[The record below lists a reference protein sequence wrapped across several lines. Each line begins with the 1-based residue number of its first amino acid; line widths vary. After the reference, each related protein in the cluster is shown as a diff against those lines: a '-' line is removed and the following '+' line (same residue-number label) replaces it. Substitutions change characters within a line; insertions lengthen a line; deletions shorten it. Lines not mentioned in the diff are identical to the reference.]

1 MIATNE
7 TSILGT
13 FAATLF
19 ALLNPLGMLPV
30 FIGYTA
36 GMRTGVQRWLALFV
50 SITVLGLMLLFL
62 FAGTALLN
70 FFGITLDAFRIAGG
84 ILLLLIGIRTVATD
98 PASKAKDLTVASE
111 VGELSEAE
119 SVYGQIVVPLAMPLL
134 VGPGVIANLILY
146 AGVAWEKRS
155 PKLSWGLVGVTVGI
169 SFLTLVILLSG
180 RFLRRLLGDVGLS
193 IATRIL
199 GLLVASIG
207 VQFVIAGLTNVIVH
221 SIAPEVLQLHGP

>member
-7 TSILGT
+7 TSTLGT

-30 FIGYTA
+30 FVGYTS
-36 GMRTGVQRWLALFV
+36 GMRVGVQRWLAIFI

-70 FFGITLDAFRIAGG
+70 FFGITLDAFRMAGG
-84 ILLLLIGIRTVATD
+84 ILLLLIGIRTVAHD
-98 PASKAKDLTVASE
+98 PVDKTKDLTVASE

-119 SVYGQIVVPLAMPLL
+119 SVYGQIVVPFAMPLL

-146 AGVAWEKRS
+146 AGEAWQKRS
-155 PKLSWGLVGVTVGI
+155 AKLSWGLVGVTVGV
-169 SFLTLVILLSG
+169 SLLTLVILLSG

-221 SIAPEVLQLHGP
+221 SIAPELLQVHGQ

>member
-1 MIATNE
+1 MNE
-7 TSILGT
+7 TSILST

-36 GMRTGVQRWLALFV
+36 GMNLGVQRWLSLFV
-50 SITVLGLMLLFL
+50 SLTVLGLMLLFL
-62 FAGTALLN
+62 LTGNAILD
-70 FFGITLDAFRIAGG
+70 FFGITIDSFRVAGG
-84 ILLLLIGIRTVATD
+84 ILLLMIGINIVIGD
-98 PASKAKDLTVASE
+98 PGKAAKELVIQEAASAI
-111 VGELSEAE
+111 SEAK
-119 SVYGQIVVPLAMPLL
+119 SIYRQIVVPFAMPLL

-146 AGVAWEKRS
+146 ASEARATKS
-155 PKLSWGLVGVTVGI
+155 DTLLLGLVVVTGGV
-169 SFLTLVILLSG
+169 SLMTLVILLAG

-207 VQFVIAGLTNVIVH
+207 MQFIITGFSNVVIHT
-221 SIAPEVLQLHGP
+221 IAPAVLQLRS

>member
-1 MIATNE
+1 MIATSE
-7 TSILGT
+7 TGILGT

-36 GMRTGVQRWLALFV
+36 GSSIGAQRWLALFV
-50 SITVLGLMLLFL
+50 SMTVLGLMLLFL
-62 FAGTALLN
+62 FAGTALLD
-70 FFGITLDAFRIAGG
+70 FFGITLDAFRVAGG
-84 ILLLLIGIRTVATD
+84 ILLLLIGIRTVAQD
-98 PASKAKDLTVASE
+98 PASKAKDLIVTSE
-111 VGELSEAE
+111 VGALIEAE
-119 SVYGQIVVPLAMPLL
+119 SAYRQIVVPLAMPLL

-146 AGVAWEKRS
+146 ASEGKKSAA
-155 PKLSWGLVGVTVGI
+155 LFGGLVAVTVGV
-169 SFLTLVILLSG
+169 SFLTFVILLSG
-180 RFLRRLLGDVGLS
+180 RFLRGLLGDVGLS

-221 SIAPEVLQLHGP
+221 SIAPTLLHLHGDS

>member
-1 MIATNE
+1 MIATSE

-36 GMRTGVQRWLALFV
+36 GSSIGAQRWLALFV
-50 SITVLGLMLLFL
+50 SMTVLGLMLLFL

-84 ILLLLIGIRTVATD
+84 ILLLLIGIRTVAQD
-98 PASKAKDLTVASE
+98 PASKAKDLIVTSE
-111 VGELSEAE
+111 VGALIEAE
-119 SVYGQIVVPLAMPLL
+119 SAYRQIVVPLAMPLL

-146 AGVAWEKRS
+146 ASEGKKSAA
-155 PKLSWGLVGVTVGI
+155 LFGGLVAVTVGV
-169 SFLTLVILLSG
+169 SFLTFVILLSG
-180 RFLRRLLGDVGLS
+180 RFLRGLLGDVGLS

-221 SIAPEVLQLHGP
+221 SIAPTVLHKS